1 MTVQTY
7 AAEAQY
13 VLTRVIAALQDC
25 KRKPQ
30 IRESIL
36 TEYMGF
42 VILFVVLD
50 EIHLGE
56 PVSLYLTEE
65 VLHQI
70 STLTNGKQ
78 VWPSNHNGARYG
90 IVLSRPG
97 LLPAVIPF
105 PQDLPGNDVF
115 PIGLTLNRAEINL
128 PVQRL
133 HNMLVGGSP
142 ESGKSNLLEALALT
156 ALQYG
161 YQLYLAD
168 PEEHTFAPDA
178 WNGQAAKP
186 VASSAAALAE
196 LLETIKAELERRQAL
211 FHQAAQYGIPPK
223 DLDAYNAL
231 AGGGSS
237 QNLPRLA
244 RLMLIIDE
252 ANSYLDKSGVSE
264 TIFELAR
271 RGRKW
276 GAHLVLAGHNWRAAD
291 VPRSLSSMF
300 STRLCFK
307 VDDDTSGGVVLGSRE
322 HGIRAMGLRRK
333 GRAILRQSGGFCT
346 LQTYLVS
353 EELKQSWL
361 KEIQPPSPLS
371 ELERRLVTHAIEKI
385 EGKFKV
391 NQLAQA
397 FSREGV
403 TNYQVQKIA
412 ERFERRGWLTHPQHA
427 TDARSVTS
435 ELRSLAGLEHTG
447 R

>member
-1 MTVQTY
+1 MAIQSY

-13 VLTRVIAALQDC
+13 VVNRVMTALQDC
-25 KRKPQ
+25 KRKPL

-36 TEYMGF
+36 TEYMGH

-50 EIHLGE
+50 EVRLGE
-56 PVSLYLTEE
+56 PVSLYLAED

-70 STLTNGKQ
+70 STLTNGKR

-90 IVLSRPG
+90 IEISRPG
-97 LLPAVIPF
+97 PLPAVIPF
-105 PQDLPGNDVF
+105 PHALPGSDIF
-115 PIGLTLNRAEINL
+115 PVGMATSRAEINL

-133 HNMLVGGSP
+133 HNMLIGGSP
-142 ESGKSNLLEALALT
+142 ESGKSNLLEGLVLT

-168 PEEHTFAPDA
+168 PEEHTFSPEA
-178 WNGQAAKP
+178 WNSLTAKP
-186 VASSAAALAE
+186 VASSLAALME
-196 LLETIKAELERRQAL
+196 LLETIKSELERRQAL
-211 FHQAAQYGIPPK
+211 FHQAAQNGIPPK
-223 DLDAYNAL
+223 DLDAYNAS
-231 AGGGSS
+231 AGASRI
-237 QNLPRLA
+237 P
-244 RLMLIIDE
+244 RLMLVVDE
-252 ANSYLDKSGVSE
+252 ANSYLDKSGVAD

-300 STRLCFK
+300 PTRICFK

-322 HGIRAMGLRRK
+322 HGVLAMKLRRK
-333 GRAILRQSGGFCT
+333 GRAILRQSGGYFT
-346 LQTYLVS
+346 VQTYLVS
-353 EELKQSWL
+353 DEQKQTWR
-361 KEIQPPSPLS
+361 KDIQPPSPLS
-371 ELERRLVTHAIEKI
+371 ELEKRLVAHAIQSL

-427 TDARSVTS
+427 TDARRITD
-435 ELRSLAGLEHTG
+435 ELRSLAGSDYIG